1 MNPTT
6 DSINK
11 LSQTNH
17 LNDVYNYSVDAFQR
31 SVLFMDVM
39 RKRGN
44 IYFDHKKNNK
54 PPVLTFDYDVI
65 MDGRDLERPVNFL
78 LARIFDRRT
87 SDSEIDASRDQR
99 NNPIEHAPY
108 DPKKRPIII
117 VDPRAGHGPGIGG
130 SKRDSEIGMA
140 LNQGHPVY
148 FFIFSSDPVKGQTLT
163 DVHNAQI
170 LFIEEILR
178 RHPEAEKPAII
189 GNCQAGWA
197 SALIGAD
204 RPDITGPM
212 IFNGSP
218 LSYWAGVDGK
228 NPMRYKGGLCGGVWL
243 TSLWSDLGNGVF
255 DGANLVA
262 GFEDLNPANTLWKK
276 QYSLYANVDTE
287 EQRYLDFERWWNGY
301 FMMTREEIHY
311 IVDNLFVGNKLEDGQ
326 LEIDGR
332 RIDLKNLRDPILVF
346 ASNGDNITP
355 PQQALN
361 WIVKVWKSVDELK
374 RRQQV
379 VVYLVHETIG
389 HLGIFVSGKVSRK
402 EHKEIIASIDLI
414 EYLSPGLYEMV
425 IEEDESDSLNKVRFE
440 TRDMD
445 DILALDDGLSDED
458 DFMPVATIS
467 EFNDQLYRTFASPG
481 VQSMVNGFS
490 AEFLRQLHPLRMSR
504 YAFADI
510 NPLMHVFKFLAP
522 TVKEHRRTVSPEN
535 PYTKLEKTVA
545 ELISDSLNMF
555 RDIRDQN
562 QEFWFK
568 SMYGNPWTLSF
579 FDKPEGPATDDI
591 SIDDNTCRI
600 EWLDMVEDGGFA
612 EGVVRIMVAMAH
624 ADEILKRKVLKTFNQ
639 IVEADERLK
648 SLSVGEFK
656 QMIRQQSCIL
666 HADRDKAINALA
678 KLIPNK
684 EDQTTAIKI
693 AEQVALSDQVFNDE
707 EKALLNHIRK
717 SLGLIKPGKP
727 KKKAGPTNK
736 KQVPKLI

>member
-1 MNPTT
+1 MNPINSSQNKSIQT
-6 DSINK
+6 DY
-11 LSQTNH
+11 
-17 LNDVYNYSVDAFQR
+17 LNDAYEYSVDVFQR

-44 IYFDHKKNNK
+44 IYFEHKKNNK

-65 MDGRDLERPVNFL
+65 MDGRDLERPVNFSL
-78 LARIFDRRT
+78 VQISDRRHT
-87 SDSEIDASRDQR
+87 EVKLSENHDKRQ
-99 NNPIEHAPY
+99 NPVEHTPY
-108 DPKKRPIII
+108 DPLKRPIII

-140 LNQGHPVY
+140 LNEGHPVY
-148 FFIFSSDPVKGQTLT
+148 FFVFSANPVPGQTLT
-163 DVHNAQI
+163 DVHHAQI
-170 LFIEEILR
+170 NFIEKIIQ
-178 RHPEAEKPAII
+178 RHPEAEKPAVI

-212 IFNGSP
+212 VFNGSP
-218 LSYWAGVDGK
+218 LSYWAGVDGR
-228 NPMRYKGGLCGGVWL
+228 NPMRYRGGLCGGVWL
-243 TSLWSDLGNGVF
+243 NSLWSDLGNGIF

-276 QYSLYANVDTE
+276 QYNLYANVDTE

-311 IVDNLFVGNKLEDGQ
+311 IIDNLFVGNKLEEGQ
-326 LEIDGR
+326 LEIEGR
-332 RIDLKNLRDPILVF
+332 RIDLKNLKDPVLVF
-346 ASNGDNITP
+346 ASSGDNISP

-361 WIVKVWKSVDELK
+361 WIVKVWKSVDEIK
-374 RRQQV
+374 QHQQV

-425 IEEDESDSLNKVRFE
+425 IEKDASEDRHKVRFE

-445 DILALDDGLSDED
+445 DILALDDGLADED
-458 DFMPVATIS
+458 DFLPVAAIS
-467 EFNDQLYRTFASPG
+467 EFNDRLYRTVVSPA
-481 VQSMVNGFS
+481 VQAMVNDFS
-490 AEFLRQLHPLRMSR
+490 AEWLRQLHPLRISR

-510 NPLMHVFKFLAP
+510 NPWMHVFKLLAP
-522 TVKEHRRTVSPEN
+522 QVKENRRPVSPEN
-535 PYTKLEKTVA
+535 PYVKLEKTFS
-545 ELISDSLNMF
+545 ELISDSLNLY

-568 SMYGNPWTLSF
+568 TIYGNPWTLSF
-579 FDKPEGPATDDI
+579 FKKPEEKAADD
-591 SIDDNTCRI
+591 SDDGNTCRI
-600 EWLDMVEDGGFA
+600 EWIDMVEDGGFA

-624 ADEILKRKVLKTFNQ
+624 ADKILKRRVLKTFNQ

-648 SLSVGEFK
+648 NMNIGDFK
-656 QMIRQQSCIL
+656 RMIRQQSCIL
-666 HADRDKAINALA
+666 HADRDKAIKALG
-678 KLIPNK
+678 KLIPDK
-684 EDQTTAIKI
+684 KDQVAALNI
-693 AEQVALSDQVFNDE
+693 AEQVALADQVFNDD
-707 EKALLNHIRK
+707 EKALLDRIRT
-717 SLGLIKPGKP
+717 SLGL
-727 KKKAGPTNK
+727 
-736 KQVPKLI
+736 

>member
-1 MNPTT
+1 MKPIT

-11 LSQTNH
+11 LSQTSH
-17 LNDVYNYSVDAFQR
+17 LNDVYDYSVDAFQR

-65 MDGRDLERPVNFL
+65 MDGRDLDRPVNFIL
-78 LARIFDRRT
+78 SRIFDRRA
-87 SDSEIDASRDQR
+87 SDAEIEKSLDKRL
-99 NNPIEHAPY
+99 NPMEHATY

-170 LFIEEILR
+170 HFIEEIIR

-255 DGANLVA
+255 DGANLVS
-262 GFEDLNPANTLWKK
+262 GFEDLNPANTLWNK
-276 QYSLYANVDTE
+276 QYNLYANVDTE

-311 IVDNLFVGNKLEDGQ
+311 IVDNLFVGNKLEEGE

-332 RIDLKNLRDPILVF
+332 RIDLKNLQNPILVF

-374 RRQQV
+374 RNQQV

-425 IEEDESDSLNKVRFE
+425 IEEDASEDRNKVRFE

-445 DILALDDGLSDED
+445 DILALDDGLSDEE
-458 DFMPVATIS
+458 DFMPVAAIS
-467 EFNDQLYRTFASPG
+467 EFNDHLYRTFVSPG

-510 NPLMHVFKFLAP
+510 NPLMHGFKLLAP
-522 TVKEHRRTVSPEN
+522 EVKKNRRPVSPEN
-535 PYTKLEKTVA
+535 PYAKLEKNVS

-568 SMYGNPWTLSF
+568 SMHGNPWTLSF
-579 FDKPEGPATDDI
+579 FEKPEDPATDDV
-591 SIDDNTCRI
+591 SIDENTCRI
-600 EWLDMVEDGGFA
+600 EWLDMVEDGSFA
-612 EGVVRIMVAMAH
+612 EGVVRIMVAMAN

-648 SLSVGEFK
+648 SISVGEFK

-666 HADRDKAINALA
+666 HADRDKAIKALA

-684 EDQTTAIKI
+684 KDQTAALKI
-693 AEQVALSDQVFNDE
+693 AEQVALADQVFNGE

-727 KKKAGPTNK
+727 KKAIRPNK
-736 KQVPKLI
+736 KQVLK